1 MLKLLLALLL
11 LVPAVALLPGPSSHL
26 HAQDITVPLNIRLR
40 DANTRFSFKLLS
52 ELTRNQTTANIF
64 VSPINISLALSSL
77 SSNAPRPTRRTIAS
91 ALEFRN
97 LSLDQVSEGTAFLQS
112 SLTSPDPRM
121 SIALE
126 RSLATQTSTETLP
139 LNTRFAGSDPVRNPD
154 RTTGRATATNQ
165 VPITLKV
172 SSDFKAPWSLAFFRE
187 QEAEQLFTLSNG
199 KQKNVE
205 LISRVGIYRYL
216 ETREFQAINLPYGK
230 DGLWSMVLFLPS
242 TNTPLRTLLRALNEE
257 NWSRWSRQLALRD
270 GTITLPRFGI
280 DYSNTLG
287 PALKTIGLTSAFDPA
302 TDLRRAGP
310 DRVRLSEVIHKAS
323 IQVTETGIITSR
335 TSTDNSML
343 PPTLRPKLPPFIMRV
358 DRPFFFVIH
367 DNSSGLIL
375 FLGSV
380 IDPTL

>member
-11 LVPAVALLPGPSSHL
+11 LVPAAALLPGPSHL
-26 HAQDITVPLNIRLR
+26 QAQDITVPLNIRLR

-52 ELTRNQTTANIF
+52 ELTRNQSTENIF
-64 VSPINISLALSSL
+64 ISPINISLALSSL
-77 SSNAPRPTRRTIAS
+77 LSNAPRPTRRTLAS

-97 LSLDQVSEGTAFLQS
+97 LSLDQVNEGTAFLQS

-121 SIALE
+121 DIALE
-126 RSLATQTSTETLP
+126 RSVTTQTGTETLP

-154 RTTGRATATNQ
+154 RATGRVAAANQ

-187 QEAEQLFTLSNG
+187 QEGEQPFTLSDG

-205 LISRVGIYRYL
+205 LMSRVGIYRYL

-257 NWSRWSRQLALRD
+257 NWSRWSRQLTLRD

-280 DYSNTLG
+280 NYSSALS
-287 PALKTIGLTSAFDPA
+287 PALKAIGLTSAFDPA

-310 DRVRLSEVIHKAS
+310 DRVRLSEVVHKAS

-343 PPTLRPKLPPFIMRV
+343 PPTLRPKLMPFTMRA
-358 DRPFFFVIH
+358 DRPFFFVVL

-375 FLGSV
+375 FVGSV